1 MAQFDVYVN
10 DELESQ
16 GLIPFL
22 LDVQH
27 DLHDSLLTRVVV
39 PLVTVSSPADIVVKL
54 CPTFK
59 ISGKEVFMST
69 PEMAGYPARD
79 LGHRV
84 GSLAE
89 NRDEILAAIDFLLN
103 GF

>member
-1 MAQFDVYVN
+1 MAQFDVYAN
-10 DELESQ
+10 DETESQ

-27 DLHDSLLTRVVV
+27 DLHEGLMTRVVV
-39 PLVTVSSPADIVVKL
+39 PLVAVSSPADIVGKL

-79 LGHRV
+79 LGPRL
-84 GSLAE
+84 GSLVE
-89 NRDEILAAIDFLLN
+89 YRDEILAAIDFLLN